1 MRKVKTTWGK
11 PEKVYIT
18 KKEFPRST
26 RNAFPSFKKR
36 GAHYNE
42 NENGFT
48 VECF

>member
-42 NENGFT
+42 NDNGFT